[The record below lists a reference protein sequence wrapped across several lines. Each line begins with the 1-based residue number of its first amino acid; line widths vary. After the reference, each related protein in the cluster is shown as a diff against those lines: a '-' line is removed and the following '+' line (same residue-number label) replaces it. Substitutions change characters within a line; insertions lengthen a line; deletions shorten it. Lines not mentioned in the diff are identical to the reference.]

1 MGVMLRSI
9 ESSSI
14 SYTWIY
20 VLLLP
25 LSLPESSPP
34 VLSRL
39 DAGVPP
45 EIAFSSIWSEQA
57 FVKMIVKSSEILIK
71 FWWGPR
77 ATYMNS
83 FIA

>member
-1 MGVMLRSI
+1 MLRSI
-9 ESSSI
+9 ELSSI

-25 LSLPESSPP
+25 LSLVESSPRDAI
-34 VLSRL
+34 LSRL

-45 EIAFSSIWSEQA
+45 DIALSSIRSEQA
-57 FVKMIVKSSEILIK
+57 FVKMIVKRSEILIK
-71 FWWGPR
+71 FWRGPR